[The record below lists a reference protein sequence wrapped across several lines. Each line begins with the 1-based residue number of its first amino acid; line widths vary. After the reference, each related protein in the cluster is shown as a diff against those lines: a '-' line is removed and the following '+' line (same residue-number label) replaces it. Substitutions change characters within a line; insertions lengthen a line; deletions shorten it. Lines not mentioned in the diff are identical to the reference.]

1 MSEQGDHPPSQRGHQ
16 ARGGMVQVGLAQT
29 ESSQEP
35 GLGGELVAILE
46 HPSQAGSC
54 QVAPVDM
61 RPEGSSLCLPVLT
74 SLARQVV
81 GWGPPWAVVERAATK
96 LAAGFPPREAHIRIS
111 VFGFQ
116 VVVVGAHV
124 WAGKAIVG
132 VFQAWSVLIP
142 RSFSDLSPSVTV
154 FTGPTTQESKIS
166 CRE

>member
-1 MSEQGDHPPSQRGHQ
+1 MSEQGDRPPGQRGHQ
-16 ARGGMVQVGLAQT
+16 ALGEMVQVGLAPT
-29 ESSQEP
+29 ESSQEQS
-35 GLGGELVAILE
+35 LG
-46 HPSQAGSC
+46 PSWSIPARVGAARQ
-54 QVAPVDM
+54 P
-61 RPEGSSLCLPVLT
+61 LCLPVLT
-74 SLARQVV
+74 RLAGQVA
-81 GWGPPWAVVERAATK
+81 GRGPPRAVVERAATK

-132 VFQAWSVLIP
+132 VFQARSVLIP

-166 CRE
+166 CTE